1 MRCAVE
7 AAEPIASRHPIPQPA
22 TDATMTQTATAPTRR
37 AVALLSGGL
46 DSMLAIRIMQ
56 EQGIAVEALSFRT
69 MFTCCQDQAGR
80 AAHMLDV
87 PITFLDTDDDYLDLI
102 RAPQHGYGR
111 GANPCIDCRVYMFR
125 LAGRFMQQVGAD
137 FMISGEVVGQRP
149 MSQKKR
155 DLALIS
161 RECEFEDLLLRPLS
175 AHRLPP
181 TRPEREG
188 WVDRRKLYGFVGRS
202 RKGLV
207 ALAEQF
213 GFDHVP
219 SPSTG
224 CALTEPGFAPKV
236 HDLIRINPASN
247 RWDFELLKIGR
258 HLRFDR
264 ETKLVLGRRETENRA
279 LVYMAGRD
287 DAHRATL
294 IEPDGFPGPTAL
306 LIGPNGDDAL
316 EFALASVVEYAK
328 LPVADIESAADEAP
342 APRLRIQSGG
352 QTSYRLVA
360 DVQPSTVSAKV
371 L

>member
-1 MRCAVE
+1 
-7 AAEPIASRHPIPQPA
+7 
-22 TDATMTQTATAPTRR
+22 MTQSLPTSPRR

-46 DSMLAIRIMQ
+46 DSMLAVRIMQ
-56 EQGIAVEALSFRT
+56 QQGIAVEALSFRT

-80 AAHMLDV
+80 AAHLLDV

-102 RAPQHGYGR
+102 RAPRHGYGR
-111 GANPCIDCRVYMFR
+111 GANPCVDCRVYMFR
-125 LAGRFMQQVGAD
+125 LAGRFMEQIGAD
-137 FMISGEVVGQRP
+137 FMVSGEVVGQRP

-175 AHRLPP
+175 AHRMPP
-181 TRPEREG
+181 TLPEREG
-188 WVDRRKLYGFVGRS
+188 WVDRRQLYGFVGRS
-202 RKGLV
+202 RKGLI

-213 GFDHVP
+213 GFDDIP

-236 HDLIRINPASN
+236 HDLIRIDPQSS

-258 HLRFDR
+258 HLRFDPD
-264 ETKLVLGRRETENRA
+264 TKLVLGRRETENRA
-279 LVYMAGRD
+279 LVYMAERD

-306 LIGPNGDDAL
+306 LIGPANEAAL
-316 EFALASVVEYAK
+316 DFALASVLEYAK
-328 LPVADIESAADEAP
+328 LPADDTGPAHDRQRAA
-342 APRLRIQSGG
+342 RLWIRANGV
-352 QTSYRLVA
+352 TSHRLVT
-360 DVQPSTVSAKV
+360 DVAPSAVSAKV